1 MPYKVIVWGTGN
13 VGQPAL
19 RIVASNPALELA
31 AVVVSNPKKVGRD
44 AGELCGSGTL
54 GVKATDD
61 IDAALKMGAD
71 AVAYCASGD
80 FRPNEALDDIER
92 CLRAG
97 LNVVSTSVYPLYDPT
112 SAPAE
117 IRDRMDAACRD
128 GGVSCF
134 VSGIDPGYINDA
146 IPILLSGLCEE
157 IHEIRAFELFNYAYY
172 DQPDAVRNLVGFG
185 LPMDNVP
192 PMVMAG
198 VPTMVWGGPIRMVAR
213 ALGVELEEI
222 REVVERRPLERTV
235 TNQLGVFDAGTQ
247 GALRFEVQGIVG
259 GRPTIVVEHVTRIAE
274 DVADDWPK
282 PEGAGAHGVRITGR
296 PNIELSI
303 ESEDEHGDRAGGGNT
318 TAAARVVNAIP
329 FVCEAPPGLLDAL
342 CVPLQPGRGLLKTR
356 G

>member
-1 MPYKVIVWGTGN
+1 MPYRVIVWGTGN
-13 VGQPAL
+13 IGRPAL
-19 RIVASNPALELA
+19 RTVVSNPRLELA
-31 AVVVSNPKKVGRD
+31 AVLVANPDKVGRD
-44 AGELCGSGTL
+44 AGELCGIGRL
-54 GVKATDD
+54 GVKATNDV
-61 IDAALKMGAD
+61 AAVLGKGAD

-80 FRPNEALDDIER
+80 FRPDEALADIER

-117 IRDRMDAACRD
+117 IRDRMQAACRE
-128 GGVSCF
+128 GGASCF

-146 IPILLSGLCEE
+146 IPVLLSGLCEE

-185 LPMDNVP
+185 LPMENVP
-192 PMVMAG
+192 PMVMTG

-213 ALGVELEEI
+213 ALGVEIEEI
-222 REVVERRPLERTV
+222 RELVERRPLERPV

-259 GRPTIVVEHVTRIAE
+259 GQPRIVIEHVTRIAD
-274 DVADDWPK
+274 DVAADWPK
-282 PEGAGAHGVRITGR
+282 PDGAGAHGVRIKGR
-296 PNIELSI
+296 PNIELRI
-303 ESEDEHGDRAGGGNT
+303 ESEDERGDRAGGGNA

-329 FVCEAPPGLLDAL
+329 FVCEADPGLLDAL
-342 CVPLQPGRGLLKTR
+342 SVPLQPGRGLLR
-356 G
+356 AGG

>member
-1 MPYKVIVWGTGN
+1 MSYKVIVWGTGN

-19 RIVASNPALELA
+19 RTVASNPALELA
-31 AVVVSNPKKVGRD
+31 AVLVSNPGKVGRD
-44 AGELCGSGTL
+44 AGELCGLRRL
-54 GVKATDD
+54 GVEATDD
-61 IDAALKMGAD
+61 VDAALKMGAD

-80 FRPNEALDDIER
+80 FRPNEALDDLER

-97 LNVVSTSVYPLYDPT
+97 LNVVSTSVYPLYDPA

-117 IRDRMDAACRD
+117 IRDRMEAACRE
-128 GGVSCF
+128 GRASCF

-146 IPILLSGLCEE
+146 IPVLLSGLCEE

-213 ALGVELEEI
+213 ALGVELDEI

-259 GRPTIVVEHVTRIAE
+259 GQPRIIIEHVTRIDDE
-274 DVADDWPK
+274 VAADWPK
-282 PEGAGAHGVRITGR
+282 PEGAGAHGVRIKGK
-296 PNIELSI
+296 PNIALDI
-303 ESEDEHGDRAGGGNT
+303 ESEDERGDRAGGGNT
-318 TAAARVVNAIP
+318 TAAARIVNAVP
-329 FVCEAPPGLLDAL
+329 FVCEAAPGLLDAL
-342 CVPLQPGRGLLKTR
+342 SVPLQAGRGLMKA
-356 G
+356 GG